1 MGKRCLEF
9 SESGGGQKAL
19 ADKSAKNVT
28 FFECNFFLAA
38 PLNNSRF
45 QNFLEILKKW
55 GGGWI

>member
-1 MGKRCLEF
+1 MEF

-55 GGGWI
+55 GGENII